1 MRILV
6 IYLLIVGFAVFFIY
20 YLPILAK
27 DSKKISDSTEEIKQS
42 LNTLTKQNE
51 EIIEL
56 LKRKI

>member
-1 MRILV
+1 MRILA
-6 IYLLIVGFAVFFIY
+6 IYLLFVGFAVFLIY

-27 DSKKISDSTEEIKQS
+27 DSKKITDSTEEIKQS

-56 LKRKI
+56 LKRKT

>member
-1 MRILV
+1 M

-27 DSKKISDSTEEIKQS
+27 VSKEINDSTEEIKQS

-56 LKRKI
+56 LKRKSNAA